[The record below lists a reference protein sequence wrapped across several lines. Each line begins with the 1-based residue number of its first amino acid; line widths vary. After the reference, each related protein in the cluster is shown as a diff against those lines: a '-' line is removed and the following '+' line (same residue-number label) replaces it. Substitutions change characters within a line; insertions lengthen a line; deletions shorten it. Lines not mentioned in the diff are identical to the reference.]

1 MILFAVSDPVLVAV
15 IAVVSPG
22 ILALLTGW
30 QNGKSKREDWRR
42 QDEVA
47 KRQEDAAEKVS
58 QVAAKAEEAAALLVT
73 RQDASAGAAQQAAE
87 DLVEANEN
95 LRRETRRAAALV
107 NGKLDQI
114 HTLVNSNLSAAMDD
128 RLTAIRAL
136 IVALQQATDQSPAA
150 VERIQALESTAIELE
165 AQLADRVRQTRVA
178 EAQVEQ
184 GAEGGLRAEWD
195 EPEPDPDSE

>member
-1 MILFAVSDPVLVAV
+1 MTSLLAVSDPVLVAV

-30 QNGKSKREDWRR
+30 QNSKGKREDWRR

-47 KRQEDAAEKVS
+47 ARAEAAAEKVS
-58 QVAAKAEEAAALLVT
+58 EVADQAASAAALLVK
-73 RQDASAGAAQQAAE
+73 RQDDAAEAARQAAE
-87 DLVEANEN
+87 DLVDANEN
-95 LRRETRRAAALV
+95 LKKETARAASIV

-136 IVALQQATDQSPAA
+136 IVALEQAADQSSAA
-150 VERIQALESTAIELE
+150 RSRIQALENTAIELE
-165 AQLADRVRQTRVA
+165 AQLADRRRQTKVA
-178 EAQVEQ
+178 EAQVKQ

-195 EPEPDPDSE
+195 EPE